1 MEKNLLTNEINNCRF
16 QNNSNTFLK
25 PKKHK
30 YNKKSQ
36 TNPNLINIFKILLF
50 FDLFYLFLTAGNVLY
65 KIQLSVNIPS
75 INVDIPI
82 LNYNEATPPSSVI
95 YNGVNIKTNL
105 NDNITYQDNPA
116 ERIICIKASIEGIKK
131 VDIILE
137 WQESYINA
145 NNMFYNCIN
154 IEHMN
159 SSDFQNIEISYANN
173 MFYGCTGLTSINLKI
188 KQF

>member
-1 MEKNLLTNEINNCRF
+1 MEKNLLTNEINNCRL

-25 PKKHK
+25 PEKHK

-36 TNPNLINIFKILLF
+36 TNPNLIDIFKILLF

-95 YNGVNIKTNL
+95 YNGINIKT
-105 NDNITYQDNPA
+105 DNNADIKCQDNQA
-116 ERIICIKASIEGIKK
+116 NRIISIKASIESIK
-131 VDIILE
+131 
-137 WQESYINA
+137 
-145 NNMFYNCIN
+145 
-154 IEHMN
+154 
-159 SSDFQNIEISYANN
+159 
-173 MFYGCTGLTSINLKI
+173 
-188 KQF
+188 